1 MLKKL
6 KDLRIILGFILIL
19 SWVIAGVFFYM
30 YKTDVEAQLAA
41 KDADIASLNA
51 SIAEIGELVP
61 AYTVAID
68 VPDGKVIE
76 ETDLVP
82 IEVPL
87 SMANNLVSDPSEI
100 VGKHFKVP
108 MTAGSVITIDCIY
121 EEVVSEDM
129 RFYDVIVDVVP
140 IGLEAGSFVDIRIK
154 FGTGADFVGISHR
167 RVAEVNENVLKLVL
181 TENDIHMLS
190 SMTVDNIVFNQNF
203 TATYDVNN
211 DGKVNEN
218 DRLDPIGSYIYA
230 VEYVMGG
237 VQDKAGE
244 YYSPSPLVQGIMAKD
259 PNIMNMELSANDLA
273 LKRKLIEAGLQDTT
287 TTAEKFRNEV
297 TDAIK
302 EGQKAYEKRVE
313 AEAKAA
319 QEN

>member
-1 MLKKL
+1 M
-6 KDLRIILGFILIL
+6 
-19 SWVIAGVFFYM
+19 
-30 YKTDVEAQLAA
+30 
-41 KDADIASLNA
+41 NA

-121 EEVVSEDM
+121 EEVVSADM

-287 TTAEKFRNEV
+287 TTAEKIRNEV

>member
-121 EEVVSEDM
+121 EEVVSADM

-190 SMTVDNIVFNQNF
+190 SMTVDNIVFNQTF

-287 TTAEKFRNEV
+287 TTAEKIRNEV

-302 EGQKAYEKRVE
+302 DGQKAYEKRVE

>member
-1 MLKKL
+1 MLIKL
-6 KDLRIILGFILIL
+6 KVLRIILGIILIL

-287 TTAEKFRNEV
+287 TTAEKIRNEV

>member
-121 EEVVSEDM
+121 EEVVSADM

-287 TTAEKFRNEV
+287 TTAEKIRNEV

>member
-1 MLKKL
+1 
-6 KDLRIILGFILIL
+6 
-19 SWVIAGVFFYM
+19 
-30 YKTDVEAQLAA
+30 
-41 KDADIASLNA
+41 
-51 SIAEIGELVP
+51 
-61 AYTVAID
+61 
-68 VPDGKVIE
+68 
-76 ETDLVP
+76 
-82 IEVPL
+82 
-87 SMANNLVSDPSEI
+87 
-100 VGKHFKVP
+100 
-108 MTAGSVITIDCIY
+108 
-121 EEVVSEDM
+121 
-129 RFYDVIVDVVP
+129 
-140 IGLEAGSFVDIRIK
+140 
-154 FGTGADFVGISHR
+154 
-167 RVAEVNENVLKLVL
+167 LKLVL

-190 SMTVDNIVFNQNF
+190 SMTVDNIVFNQTF

-287 TTAEKFRNEV
+287 TTAEKIRNEV

-302 EGQKAYEKRVE
+302 DGQKAYEKRVE